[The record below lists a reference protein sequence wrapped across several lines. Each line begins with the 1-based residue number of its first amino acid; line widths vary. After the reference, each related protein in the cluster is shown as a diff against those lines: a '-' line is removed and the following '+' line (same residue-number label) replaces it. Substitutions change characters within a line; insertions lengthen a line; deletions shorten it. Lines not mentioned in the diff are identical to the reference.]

1 MVMRLSALLVTL
13 VMVILLSLG
22 VLSLTE
28 KQIPSGLMVG
38 KEISSPSDWVKE
50 NQIKVYPDSV
60 ILNIPQS
67 SWASFTDTNSMD
79 PFIDAGA
86 NAIQIK
92 PLPGQVG
99 VGDVIA
105 YHSTSGT
112 IIHRVIERGIDEN
125 GIFYLVK
132 GDNNA
137 SPDSMKVRDNDIVGV
152 VVAVVY

>member
-1 MVMRLSALLVTL
+1 MRLSALLVTL

-86 NAIQIK
+86 NAI
-92 PLPGQVG
+92 
-99 VGDVIA
+99 
-105 YHSTSGT
+105 
-112 IIHRVIERGIDEN
+112 
-125 GIFYLVK
+125 
-132 GDNNA
+132 
-137 SPDSMKVRDNDIVGV
+137 
-152 VVAVVY
+152 